1 MSELKINQSDAIR
14 ILKNKLLELESDNFN
29 GKVWEDRTVLDIE
42 QIFGKY
48 CQQRFQV
55 LSIHLGIYEKFNNKE
70 KLRDGKRTAHQLIA
84 SYIDYIIQYSSP
96 QSNVPETNS
105 SEQIITLAPVR
116 ERISEVTD
124 KSVVEMFQEIKSM
137 YEQIKANQSSSDR
150 QKNDESKSK
159 ESYPLRNQKHGF
171 DISGISDLPPYI
183 RITAESAIKCFEI
196 PIYESFLASISKL
209 LRLIIIEILDEGQ
222 HSHKIISNDNLYL
235 NLSSLT
241 DIVTKEPSFQ
251 LTIKMKNSL
260 HVVMKYLELSTNN
273 RRLIINEGDI
283 LYIKDDLSR
292 VLSELIQL
300 FKIKS
305 LQNNNPT

>member
-1 MSELKINQSDAIR
+1 MSELQINQSDAIR

-55 LSIHLGIYEKFNNKE
+55 SSIHLGIYEKFNNKE

-150 QKNDESKSK
+150 QKNDESKSE

-171 DISGISDLPPYI
+171 DISGTSDLPPYI
-183 RITAESAIKCFEI
+183 RIIAESAMKCFEI
-196 PIYESFLASISKL
+196 P
-209 LRLIIIEILDEGQ
+209 
-222 HSHKIISNDNLYL
+222 
-235 NLSSLT
+235 T
-241 DIVTKEPSFQ
+241 
-251 LTIKMKNSL
+251 
-260 HVVMKYLELSTNN
+260 
-273 RRLIINEGDI
+273 
-283 LYIKDDLSR
+283 
-292 VLSELIQL
+292 
-300 FKIKS
+300 
-305 LQNNNPT
+305 